1 MKKAWMSLVC
11 VILLVGLLSAC
22 GSSNGG
28 GNKESKPSNQTGTE
42 QQTADSGKQDEPVK
56 FSMARGT
63 LALKAV
69 ESVTDMNKDKW
80 VLELEK
86 RTNTDM
92 DIQILPHKDFK
103 QKVSLMFA
111 GSELPD
117 VLVAYQ
123 SMTPASKDMRG
134 AVDAGVFMPLDDLL
148 KEHGQN
154 LLAMIPEEAWNEV
167 RYDGEIYSIPQ
178 FLTVQSRRATFVRAD
193 LLEKANV
200 SAPQTIDELLPVL
213 RALKGIG
220 VEQPF
225 AFRENFKYADFI
237 LGAYDVLPYSTM
249 YEKQGDEIVPKF
261 FNSENMIKALEMYK
275 TMYDE
280 GLMAKDFA
288 TITGAMWTKS
298 REAGNVGFYNANANS
313 WGSYETSLHNSVPDA
328 RLELIPSPIGPDGKG
343 GQMLYQST
351 LEQAYLNAKLDP
363 QKAAAI
369 IKFFDY
375 MATDEAA
382 EFFNYG
388 IEGEDYTK
396 DGDII
401 IYEAPQDEAGRDS
414 EIRRDF
420 LRVIKDGGYNAEKLP
435 YENRGTEMLTAFE
448 NILPNEGRGGIFFDP
463 ELDSYTQFPDLAPK
477 FDEPSKFILDHMVK
491 MIYGKEPISD
501 WPKVIEEWRKSGGN
515 EIIKEATER
524 FNNNAGIHIGPDAK
538 VE

>member
-1 MKKAWMSLVC
+1 MKKSIMSLVC
-11 VILLVGLLSAC
+11 IVLLTSMLAAC
-22 GSSNGG
+22 GSKNENTPPATNTGNNSSSSN
-28 GNKESKPSNQTGTE
+28 PSEAPAAPT
-42 QQTADSGKQDEPVK
+42 K
-56 FSMARGT
+56 FSIARGT

-69 ESVTDMNKDKW
+69 ESVTDINKDKW

-92 DIQILPHKDFK
+92 DIQLLPHKDFK

-111 GSELPD
+111 GGELPD

-134 AVDAGVFMPLDDLL
+134 AVDAGIFMPLDDLL
-148 KEHGQN
+148 KSHGQN
-154 LLAMIPEEAWNEV
+154 LLKVIPQAAWDEV
-167 RYDGEIYSIPQ
+167 TYNGKIYSIPQ
-178 FLTVQSRRATFVRAD
+178 YLTVQSRRATFVRSD

-200 SAPQTIDELLPVL
+200 TAPKTIDELLPVL
-213 RALKGIG
+213 RELKKIG

-261 FNSENMIKALEMYK
+261 FNSENMMKALEIYK

-298 REAGNVGFYNANANS
+298 REAGNVGFYNANANT
-313 WGSYETSLHNSVPDA
+313 WGSYETTLNNSVPDA
-328 RLELIPSPIGPDGKG
+328 KLEMIPSPVGPDGRG
-343 GQMLYQST
+343 GQMLYQTT
-351 LEQAYLNAKLDP
+351 LEQAYLNAKLD
-363 QKAAAI
+363 QAKAEAI
-369 IKFFDY
+369 VKYFDF
-375 MATDEAA
+375 MVTEEAA

-396 DGDII
+396 ADGKIN
-401 IYEAPQDEAGRDS
+401 YEVPTEEAARDS
-414 EIRRDF
+414 EIRRDW
-420 LRVIKDGGYNAEKLP
+420 LRVIKDGGFNSEKLP
-435 YENRGTEMLTAFE
+435 LENRGPEMLTAFE
-448 NILPNEGRGGIFFDP
+448 TLLPNEGRGGISFDP

-515 EIIKEATER
+515 EIIKEATAR
-524 FNNNAGIHIGPDAK
+524 YNNKQGIYIGPDAK